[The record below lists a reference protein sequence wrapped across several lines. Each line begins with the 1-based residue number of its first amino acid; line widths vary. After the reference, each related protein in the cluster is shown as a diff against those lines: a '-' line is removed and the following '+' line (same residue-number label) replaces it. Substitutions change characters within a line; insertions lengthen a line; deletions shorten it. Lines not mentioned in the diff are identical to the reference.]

1 MTQCCI
7 DCVDN
12 LGNLVTILRKTF
24 LHGFFFFGGGGCSIT
39 AGQPEIF
46 PTSKTIQCIFQDFNA
61 TMYYHQIKKNVCYN
75 YSFSKYIYEKAYHRY
90 FSHNMQSLSQIRDN
104 FVQCRLHDHDLIW

>member
-12 LGNLVTILRKTF
+12 LCTLVTILRKTF
-24 LHGFFFFGGGGCSIT
+24 LHGSFFLGGGWGGGCSIT

-61 TMYYHQIKKNVCYN
+61 TMYYHQVKQNVCYN
-75 YSFSKYIYEKAYHRY
+75 YSFSKSI
-90 FSHNMQSLSQIRDN
+90 
-104 FVQCRLHDHDLIW
+104 